1 MTHFKNKTLVLALFA
16 ALASAPALA
25 DKGKGGGNDKH
36 GRGGDHVRVDRDH
49 DGKRHHARHDD
60 DRRHHARSGSRNCP
74 PGLDKKDNGC
84 RPPGL
89 AKRDDDHRHRLAVG
103 SRIPPGAVYVVPQ
116 PVLTT
121 LPPPPLGYRYAVV
134 NQQVVLVSERSD
146 IVVEII
152 RSLLG

>member
-1 MTHFKNKTLVLALFA
+1 MHMFKNKTLVLALFA
-16 ALASAPALA
+16 ALATAPALA
-25 DKGKGGGNDKH
+25 DKGKDGGKDKH
-36 GRGGDHVRVDRDH
+36 GRGADHVRVDRDH
-49 DGKRHHARHDD
+49 DGDKRHHARHDD
-60 DRRHHARSGSRNCP
+60 DRGHHARNCP
-74 PGLDKKDNGC
+74 PGLAKKDNGC

-103 SRIPPGAVYVVPQ
+103 SRIPPGAVYTVPQ

-121 LPPPPLGYRYAVV
+121 LPPPPVGYRYAVV
-134 NQQVVLVSERSD
+134 NQQLVLVSERSD